1 MGDGGWVVS
10 LDFPEQPDSWNPRR
24 GLLCEGFFSP
34 IYVLKN
40 RLEENWCQCHL
51 ADQHLFQLLEK
62 VDADLTEQ
70 KRQEGCL
77 LCGGTLHRSDYDRK
91 PRGGPQWDT
100 RFSLCCAR
108 VGCRRRHTPP
118 SVRFLGRRVYA
129 GLVVVLVSAMIHGL
143 KPPRVQRL
151 QEVLGIDR
159 RTLER
164 WRQWW
169 LGRFVESSFWREA
182 RARFMPPL
190 CQTTLPLSLCV
201 RFEVER
207 RDRLL
212 DLLRFL
218 APITTPTAWKE
229 LVM

>member
-1 MGDGGWVVS
+1 VS
-10 LDFPEQPDSWNPRR
+10 
-24 GLLCEGFFSP
+24 
-34 IYVLKN
+34 KK
-40 RLEENWCQCHL
+40 RLEENWCQNHL
-51 ADQHLFQLLEK
+51 ADQHVYQLLEK
-62 VDADLTEQ
+62 VDADLTEEARL
-70 KRQEGCL
+70 KGCV
-77 LCGGTLHRSDYDRK
+77 LCGGALHRGDYDRK
-91 PRGGPQWDT
+91 PRGGPQWET

-108 VGCRRRHTPP
+108 EGCRRRHTPP
-118 SVRFLGRRVYA
+118 SVRFMGRRVYA

-143 KPPRVQRL
+143 KPERVQRL
-151 QEVLGIDR
+151 RELLGIDR

-169 LGRFVESSFWREA
+169 LDRFAQSSFWREA

-190 CQTTLPLSLCV
+190 CQKTLPLSLCAS
-201 RFEVER
+201 FEIER

-218 APITTPTAWKE
+218 APITTPVVWKG

>member
-1 MGDGGWVVS
+1 VGDGGWVVS

-40 RLEENWCQCHL
+40 RLEENWCQKQL
-51 ADQHLFQLLEK
+51 ADQHLYKLLEK
-62 VDADLTEQ
+62 VDADLTEGARL
-70 KRQEGCL
+70 KGCL
-77 LCGGTLHRSDYDRK
+77 LCGGKLHRSDYDRK
-91 PRGGPQWDT
+91 PRGGPQWEL
-100 RFSLCCAR
+100 RFSLCCAKE
-108 VGCRRRHTPP
+108 GCRRRHTPP
-118 SVRFLGRRVYA
+118 SVRFMGRRVYA
-129 GLVVVLVSAMIHGL
+129 GLVVVLVSAMLHGL
-143 KPPRVQRL
+143 NPERVQRL
-151 QEVLGIDR
+151 REVLGIDR

-169 LGRFVESSFWREA
+169 LVLFVESSFWREA

-190 CQTTLPLSLCV
+190 CPKTMPLSLCV
-201 RFEVER
+201 SFGVER

-212 DLLRFL
+212 ELLKFL

-229 LVM
+229 FVM

>member
-1 MGDGGWVVS
+1 M
-10 LDFPEQPDSWNPRR
+10 
-24 GLLCEGFFSP
+24 
-34 IYVLKN
+34 LKT

-51 ADQHLFQLLEK
+51 ADQHLYQLLEK
-62 VDADLTEQ
+62 VDADLTE
-70 KRQEGCL
+70 KARQEGCL
-77 LCGGTLHRSDYDRK
+77 LCGGTLHRGDYARK

-100 RFSLCCAR
+100 RFSLCCAKE
-108 VGCRRRHTPP
+108 GCRRRHTPP
-118 SVRFLGRRVYA
+118 SVRFMGRRVYA

-143 KPPRVQRL
+143 KPQRVQRL
-151 QEVLGIDR
+151 HEVLGIDR
-159 RTLER
+159 RTLKR

-169 LGRFVESSFWREA
+169 LGLFVQSSFWKEA

-190 CQTTLPLSLCV
+190 CQKTLPLPLCV
-201 RFEVER
+201 SFEVER

-218 APITTPTAWKE
+218 APITTPTAWQE